1 MGDLSDT
8 TSIEVS
14 TLTRLVDNMEQKGLV
29 ARRRDAG
36 DARAILLHVAPAG
49 RRLTQR
55 ILPIAERYE
64 AVALAGFNASEAET
78 LKAALRRLYANMDG
92 LKSSSRTASFRLAHE
107 HERAG
112 GSRSG
117 RVERQRRI
125 ADGSC
130 ERSARNSPMAR
141 LTSTDDLRR
150 IIAEPRPATRSK
162 ILDALDEQSIDFL
175 KRCPFAL
182 VGTTAADGTIEV
194 SPKGDEPGFIRVEDP
209 KTLLIP
215 ERVGNNLAFGLSNI
229 LATGKIGLIA
239 LVPATGE
246 TLRVSGTAEI
256 FDDAELVG
264 SLGSLGK
271 PALLATRVHIE
282 HCYFHCA
289 RSIVRAKLW
298 DPKAW
303 PAPGR
308 ISFGKI
314 IAPRI
319 GADASVAAQI
329 DAGVEGAYTTRLWT
343 NS

>member
-1 MGDLSDT
+1 MARV
-8 TSIEVS
+8 TS
-14 TLTRLVDNMEQKGLV
+14 VD
-29 ARRRDAG
+29 
-36 DARAILLHVAPAG
+36 
-49 RRLTQR
+49 
-55 ILPIAERYE
+55 
-64 AVALAGFNASEAET
+64 
-78 LKAALRRLYANMDG
+78 ALRTVVKPPNA
-92 LKSSSRTASFRLAHE
+92 RTF
-107 HERAG
+107 
-112 GSRSG
+112 
-117 RVERQRRI
+117 
-125 ADGSC
+125 
-130 ERSARNSPMAR
+130 
-141 LTSTDDLRR
+141 T
-150 IIAEPRPATRSK
+150 K
-162 ILDALDEQSIDFL
+162 ITPELDEQAIAFL
-175 KRCPFAL
+175 GRCPFAL
-182 VGTTAADGTIEV
+182 VSTVGEDGTIEV

-209 KTLLIP
+209 RTLLIP
-215 ERVGNNLAFGLSNI
+215 ERAGNNLAFGLTNI
-229 LATGKIGLIA
+229 LNNGKIGMIA

-246 TLRVSGTAEI
+246 TLRLSGTAEI